1 MWTVYE
7 RVQAC
12 LERAVRSSQSS
23 GEESSTRHKIWFEL
37 ESSPS
42 RLYRLYRL
50 YRATSARGG
59 MRDIS
64 AESWRAVLVTGACLI
79 GWVGG
84 VSCAWLWS
92 EWHNGRARAGQPGQP
107 GPSGPSGQPTAI
119 ASTEQSKA
127 QSMSIASPTIASL
140 IGNTPLVH
148 LKALSA
154 RTGCTVLAKAEFL
167 NPGGSIKDRVA
178 LQIIEDSLESGALR
192 TGGLITEGT
201 VGSTGVSLAMLAPS
215 YGCRAFIAMPDDAAE
230 EKSMILQA
238 LGAEVARV
246 RPVSISHPDH
256 FVHVARR
263 RAASATSAS
272 ATSASASASASAT
285 SATSATSAGVES
297 TSKASASA
305 VFANQ
310 FENLANR
317 KAHLRT
323 GQEIVEQVAA
333 MGWGKIDA
341 FVCGCGTG
349 GTMAGVGR
357 VLKEADRAVRLV
369 VADPPGSGLFN
380 KITRGVMYTS
390 EEAEG
395 KRLRNP
401 FDTITEGVG
410 INRLTANFETIVGA
424 VDDAVR
430 VSDVESVEMSRYL
443 LREEGLFVG
452 SSSAVNVCGA
462 AKVAQRLGPGHVVVT
477 ILCDGGARHLSKF
490 WSAEYVERHLGSSS
504 VK

>member
-1 MWTVYE
+1 
-7 RVQAC
+7 
-12 LERAVRSSQSS
+12 
-23 GEESSTRHKIWFEL
+23 
-37 ESSPS
+37 
-42 RLYRLYRL
+42 
-50 YRATSARGG
+50 
-59 MRDIS
+59 MRDLS
-64 AESWRAVLVTGACLI
+64 AESWRAVLVTGACLL

-92 EWHNGRARAGQPGQP
+92 EWYGYNGRA
-107 GPSGPSGQPTAI
+107 PSGDSQARLGALGQS
-119 ASTEQSKA
+119 STTQSSTTQSSTTQSTTSQSIEQST
-127 QSMSIASPTIASL
+127 SSPTIASL

-154 RTGCTVLAKAEFL
+154 KTGCIMLAKAEFL

-178 LQIIEDSLESGALR
+178 LQIIEDAFESGKLQ

-230 EKSMILQA
+230 EKSMILRA

-263 RAASATSAS
+263 RAEVGEELVETKEEGGEGGEIEPAETQRNSTTTTTTAATS
-272 ATSASASASASAT
+272 
-285 SATSATSAGVES
+285 
-297 TSKASASA
+297 SA

-310 FENLANR
+310 FENLANL

-323 GQEIVEQVAA
+323 GREILGQTAS

-357 VLKEADRAVRLV
+357 VLKEADRSVQLV
-369 VADPPGSGLFN
+369 LADPPGSGLFN

-395 KRLRNP
+395 KRLKNP

-410 INRLTANFETIVGA
+410 INRLTANFETIVGV

-430 VSDVESVEMSRYL
+430 VSDEESVKMSRYL

-462 AKVAQRLGPGHVVVT
+462 VKVAERLGPGHIVVT

-490 WSAEYVERHLGSSS
+490 WSAEYVERYFCSSPM
-504 VK
+504 K